1 MSGLLFDREDQ
12 PEGRADAAADAP
24 LADRMRPRS
33 LDEVEG
39 PPEVVGANGFLSRAI
54 AEDRVPSL
62 VFWGPPGVGKTTIAR
77 LIAAQTSSRFLAY
90 SAIATGVKEMREVL
104 EASRALRAKAGQRTT
119 LFLDE
124 IHRFNRAQQDVF
136 LPYVETGDVI
146 LIGATTENPSF
157 ELNGAL
163 LSRCKVVVLE
173 PLAPEAIVRIVER
186 AVEDISRGLGSRDFQ
201 LDSDALSFIAQAS
214 GGDARRAL
222 NLLEAAA
229 ADAESVKTQVID
241 VGRLKDLLQ
250 RKVLLYDKAGEEHYN
265 LISALH
271 KSMRESDPDAT
282 VYWMIRMLEAGEE
295 PLYLARRIVRF
306 ASEDVGLADPRALR
320 VSLDAKEAFDF
331 LGSPEGELALV
342 EAAVYCALAPK
353 SNALYRAEGEA
364 RRDVAERP
372 AEPVPLVIRNAVT
385 RLMKDVGYGRGYRYA
400 HDEPEGV
407 GGIECLPDRLRG
419 TRYYQPTESGE
430 EAELARRLE
439 EVIEKRRE
447 KSRETGNGKRE
458 TNQ

>member
-1 MSGLLFDREDQ
+1 MSGRLFDREESPGIR
-12 PEGRADAAADAP
+12 PEVSPDGP

-62 VFWGPPGVGKTTIAR
+62 VFWGPPGVGKTTLAR

-173 PLAPEAIVRIVER
+173 PLAPESIVRIVQR
-186 AVEDISRGLGSRDFQ
+186 AIEDIPRGLGSRDFQ
-201 LDSDALSFIAQAS
+201 LDSDALSFVAQAS

-229 ADAESVKTQVID
+229 ADAETAKTQTID
-241 VGRLKDLLQ
+241 VARLKDLLQ

-271 KSMRESDPDAT
+271 KSMRESDPYAT
-282 VYWMIRMLEAGEE
+282 VYWMIRMLEAGE
-295 PLYLARRIVRF
+295 
-306 ASEDVGLADPRALR
+306 
-320 VSLDAKEAFDF
+320 
-331 LGSPEGELALV
+331 
-342 EAAVYCALAPK
+342 
-353 SNALYRAEGEA
+353 
-364 RRDVAERP
+364 
-372 AEPVPLVIRNAVT
+372 
-385 RLMKDVGYGRGYRYA
+385 
-400 HDEPEGV
+400 
-407 GGIECLPDRLRG
+407 
-419 TRYYQPTESGE
+419 
-430 EAELARRLE
+430 
-439 EVIEKRRE
+439 
-447 KSRETGNGKRE
+447 
-458 TNQ
+458 

>member
-1 MSGLLFDREDQ
+1 VSGLLFEREDA
-12 PEGRADAAADAP
+12 PGGRPDAPPDAP

-39 PPEVVGANGFLSRAI
+39 PPEVFGANGFLSRAI

-62 VFWGPPGVGKTTIAR
+62 VFWGPPGVGKTTVAR

-186 AVEDISRGLGSRDFQ
+186 AVEDIPRGLGSRDFQ

-229 ADAESVKTQVID
+229 ADAETAKTRTID
-241 VGRLKDLLQ
+241 AGRLKDLLQ

-320 VSLDAKEAFDF
+320 VSLDAKEAYDF

-353 SNALYRAEGEA
+353 SNAVYRAEGEA
-364 RRDVAERP
+364 RKDVAERP
-372 AEPVPLVIRNAVT
+372 AEPVPLVIRNAMT

-419 TRYYQPTESGE
+419 TRYYRPGTAGE
-430 EAELARRLE
+430 EAEMSRRLE
-439 EVIEKRRE
+439 EVLETRRK
-447 KSRETGNGKRE
+447 KSRETENGKRE
-458 TNQ
+458 TKG

>member
-1 MSGLLFDREDQ
+1 MSGRLFDREES
-12 PEGRADAAADAP
+12 PGIRSEAPPDAP

-62 VFWGPPGVGKTTIAR
+62 VFWGPPGVGKTTLAR
-77 LIAAQTSSRFLAY
+77 LIAAQTASRFLAY

-173 PLAPEAIVRIVER
+173 PLAPEAIVRIVQR
-186 AVEDISRGLGSRDFQ
+186 AIEDIPRGLGSRDFQ

-229 ADAESVKTQVID
+229 ADAETAKTQTID
-241 VGRLKDLLQ
+241 VVRLKDLLQ

-320 VSLDAKEAFDF
+320 VSLDAKEAYDF

-353 SNALYRAEGEA
+353 SNALYRAEGAA
-364 RRDVAERP
+364 RKDVADRP

-407 GGIECLPDRLRG
+407 GGIECLPDRLQG
-419 TRYYQPTESGE
+419 TRYYEPGESGE
-430 EAELARRLE
+430 EADLARRLE
-439 EVIEKRRE
+439 EVLETRR
-447 KSRETGNGKRE
+447 KKLRTDG
-458 TNQ
+458 

>member
-1 MSGLLFDREDQ
+1 MSGLLFDREDGV
-12 PEGRADAAADAP
+12 PGRPGASPNAP

-39 PPEVVGANGFLSRAI
+39 PPEVVGANGFLSRGI

-62 VFWGPPGVGKTTIAR
+62 VFWGPPGVGKTTLAR
-77 LIAAQTSSRFLAY
+77 LIAAQTSSRFLGY

-104 EASRALRAKAGQRTT
+104 EASRALRTKAGQRTT

-173 PLAPEAIVRIVER
+173 PLAPEAVVRIVRR
-186 AVEDISRGLGSRDFQ
+186 AVEDIPRGLGSRDFQ

-229 ADAESVKTQVID
+229 ADAETAKARTID

-282 VYWMIRMLEAGEE
+282 VYWMVRMLEAGEE

-320 VSLDAKEAFDF
+320 VSLDAKEAYDF

-342 EAAVYCALAPK
+342 EAAVYCALAPR
-353 SNALYRAEGEA
+353 SNAIYRAEGAA
-364 RRDVAERP
+364 RKDVAERP

-419 TRYYQPTESGE
+419 TRYYRPGTAGE
-430 EAELARRLE
+430 EAELSRRLE
-439 EVIEKRRE
+439 EVMETRRK
-447 KSRETGNGKRE
+447 KSTDR
-458 TNQ
+458 

>member
-1 MSGLLFDREDQ
+1 MTGLLFEREDRPGGR
-12 PEGRADAAADAP
+12 PEASPDAP

-62 VFWGPPGVGKTTIAR
+62 VFWGPPGVGKTTVAR

-173 PLAPEAIVRIVER
+173 PLAPEAVVRIVKR
-186 AVEDISRGLGSRDFQ
+186 AIEDIPRGLGSRDFQ

-229 ADAESVKTQVID
+229 ADAETARTRTID
-241 VGRLKDLLQ
+241 LGRLRDLLQ
-250 RKVLLYDKAGEEHYN
+250 RKMLLYDKAGEEHYN

-271 KSMRESDPDAT
+271 KAMRESDPDAT

-320 VSLDAKEAFDF
+320 VSLDAKEAYEF

-353 SNALYRAEGEA
+353 SNAIYRAEGEA
-364 RRDVAERP
+364 RKDVAERP

-419 TRYYQPTESGE
+419 TRYYKPGSAGE
-430 EAELARRLE
+430 EAELSRRLE
-439 EVIEKRRE
+439 DVMEKRR
-447 KSRETGNGKRE
+447 KKLTADS
-458 TNQ
+458 